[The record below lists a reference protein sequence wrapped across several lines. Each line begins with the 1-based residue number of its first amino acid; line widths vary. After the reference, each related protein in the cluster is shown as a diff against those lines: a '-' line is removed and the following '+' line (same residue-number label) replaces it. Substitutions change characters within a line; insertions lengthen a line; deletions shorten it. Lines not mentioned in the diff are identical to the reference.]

1 MKVITLNDVSFKLA
15 CSELASKIID
25 EDIVALIG
33 VRTGGAVVANQIA
46 DCIRVFNR
54 ELKLYEVSASRRMTV
69 SKKSNHIKKILKLF
83 PRVVLNSM
91 RVAEYCFVNVRMRF
105 FSDSDRSVYFDDAL
119 RSYLRN
125 LKSGVIYL
133 IDDAIDS
140 GATIK
145 QITDEF
151 KIINSELKIRV
162 AVLVVTQINP
172 LVLPDVSLY
181 RKVLLRFPWS
191 NDF

>member
-1 MKVITLNDVSFKLA
+1 MKVITLNDVGFKLA
-15 CSELASKIID
+15 CSKLAAKIID

-46 DCIRVFNR
+46 DYIRVSNR

-69 SKKSNHIKKILKLF
+69 SKKSNHIKKTLKLF

-91 RVAEYCFVNVRMRF
+91 RVAECCFVNVRMRF
-105 FSDSDRSVYFDDAL
+105 FSNVDRSVYFDDAL
-119 RSYLRN
+119 RSYLRD
-125 LKSGVIYL
+125 LKGGVIYL

-145 QITDEF
+145 QIIDEF
-151 KIINSELKIRV
+151 KVINSELKIKV
-162 AVLVVTQINP
+162 AVLVVTQSNP